1 MLQPSQRFRN
11 LGPYILAQVF
21 ADRDAELRR
30 GVDVIDLGV
39 GNPDRRPAPHIVQAL
54 KDALDDPAHQ
64 YHRYPG
70 FGGLPEFKQAMA
82 RWYERRF
89 GVQLDPAREVLP
101 LIGSKEGIVKFFLA
115 HLDPGDTVLLTT
127 PCYPAYHGACELTQV
142 KVHDVPLGPATE
154 FRPDWSA
161 VPAAVADAAK
171 LLTVNYP
178 HNPTGQVETAEL
190 YERTLEFA
198 LRHDVCVVSDIA
210 YCDLSLEP
218 SYRARSFLEFDRDK
232 RTSIEFHSF
241 SKTFSMQGW
250 RVAFCAGNAELVA
263 NLAKIKSHMDFSIFL
278 AIQKAAAAALDG
290 PQDYP
295 HEISGLYRRRRDAF
309 LSGIAPLGWRV
320 APPQA
325 GMYVWLPIPAAYADC
340 LSFTRDLLQRTGVLV
355 APGVAFGAGGEGFVR
370 VALCEEEDR
379 IREACARL
387 ERAGVHLEM
396 ARA

>member
-1 MLQPSQRFRN
+1 MLQTSQRFRN
-11 LGPYILAQVF
+11 LGPYVLAQVF
-21 ADRDAELRR
+21 ADRDAEIRR
-30 GVDVIDLGV
+30 GIDVIDLGV

-70 FGGLPEFKQAMA
+70 FGGMPEFKQAIA

-89 GVQLDPAREVLP
+89 DVRLDPAREVLP

-127 PCYPAYHGACELTQV
+127 PCYPAYHGACELTQA
-142 KVHDVPLGPATE
+142 KVHEVPLGPATD
-154 FRPDWSA
+154 FRPDWSQ

-171 LLTVNYP
+171 LLTINYP

-190 YERTLEFA
+190 YERTFEFA
-198 LRHDVCVVSDIA
+198 KRHDVCVVSDIA

-218 SYRARSFLEFDRDK
+218 SYRARSFLEFDREK

-250 RVAFCAGNAELVA
+250 RVAFCAGNVELIA

-295 HEISGLYRRRRDAF
+295 AEISALYRRRRDAF
-309 LSGIAPLGWRV
+309 LSGIARLGWRV
-320 APPQA
+320 PPPQA
-325 GMYVWLPIPAAYADC
+325 GMYVWLPIPAGYRDC
-340 LSFTRDLLQRTGVLV
+340 LSFTRDLLKKSGVLM
-355 APGVAFGAGGEGFVR
+355 APGVAFGAAGEGFVR

-379 IREACARL
+379 LREACARL
-387 ERAGVHLEM
+387 ERAGVRLEM
-396 ARA
+396 APA

>member
-30 GVDVIDLGV
+30 GADVIDLGV

-70 FGGLPEFKQAMA
+70 FGGLPEFKQAIA

-89 GVQLDPAREVLP
+89 GVRLDPAREVLP

-190 YERTLEFA
+190 YQRTLDFA
-198 LRHDVCVVSDIA
+198 LRHDICVISDIA

-232 RTSIEFHSF
+232 RTTVEFHSF

-250 RVAFCAGNAELVA
+250 RVAFCAGNAELIA

>member
-21 ADRDAELRR
+21 ADRDAEVRR

-70 FGGLPEFKQAMA
+70 FGGLPEFKQAIA
-82 RWYERRF
+82 RWYEQRF

-142 KVHDVPLGPATE
+142 KVHDVPLGPATD

-198 LRHDVCVVSDIA
+198 RRHDICVLSDIA

-218 SYRARSFLEFDRDK
+218 SYRARSFLEFDREK

-250 RVAFCAGNAELVA
+250 RVAFCVGNAELIG

-295 HEISGLYRRRRDAF
+295 REISGVYRRRRDAF
-309 LSGIAPLGWRV
+309 LTGIAKLGWRV
-320 APPQA
+320 APPPA
-325 GMYVWLPIPAAYADC
+325 GMYIWLPVPAAYADC
-340 LSFTRDLLQRTGVLV
+340 LTFTRELLQRTGVLV

-379 IREACARL
+379 MREACARL
-387 ERAGVHLEM
+387 ERAGVHLDM
-396 ARA
+396 AKA